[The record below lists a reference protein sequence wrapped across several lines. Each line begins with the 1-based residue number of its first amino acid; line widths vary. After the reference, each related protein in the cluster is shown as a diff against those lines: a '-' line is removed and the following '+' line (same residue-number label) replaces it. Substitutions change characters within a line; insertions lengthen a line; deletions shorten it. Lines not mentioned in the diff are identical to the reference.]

1 MLQTEPN
8 SADFRQLKM
17 QIQRRLRDCL
27 KMAELY
33 FQRDF
38 PMPTLSYDV
47 RGLKAGVTYLQQYS
61 IKLNRTL
68 LLENPQQFIQQVV
81 PHELAHLIVY
91 QQFGRVKPHGA
102 EWQAVMNK
110 IFQLPADTCH
120 QFDVS
125 NVRGK
130 TFAYQCQCQTHQLS
144 IRRHNKIQQKSAVY
158 FCKKCQ
164 STLIFSDKIEQI
176 EMKDEVE

>member
-1 MLQTEPN
+1 MPKTEQN
-8 SADFRQLKM
+8 LAEFRHIKM

-27 KMAELY
+27 ILAEQY
-33 FQRDF
+33 FQCNF
-38 PMPTLSYDV
+38 EMPTVSYDV
-47 RGLKAGVTYLQQYS
+47 RGMKAGVAYLQQNS

-91 QQFGRVKPHGA
+91 QQFGRVKPHGS
-102 EWQAVMNK
+102 EWQHVMNK

-120 QFDVS
+120 QFDVT

-130 TFAYQCQCQTHQLS
+130 TFTYQCQCQTHQLS
-144 IRRHNKIQQKSAVY
+144 ARRHHNIQQKSAVY

-164 STLIFSDKIEQI
+164 GILVRI
-176 EMKDEVE
+176 